1 MRYRPSIAVEP
12 YESPG
17 TRRNGGLKSV
27 RDGVWRVDVELPR
40 ARGERRR
47 RVSRTVYGSQAEAEE
62 ALEALTR
69 QINDLAQTRE
79 PAQRAG
85 RPSRRRSKR
94 SGAITQLGVDRWLI
108 GVEGP
113 PDPVTGQRRRF
124 TRTVRGSREQAEVEL
139 ASLKL
144 AVDGGDVPTATRAK
158 TVRMACDLYL
168 TEART
173 ESQTKRTD
181 QSACRRICATVLPG
195 GRPLGAVQA
204 RLEADRAGLRQMGRH
219 IGAGH

>member
-1 MRYRPSIAVEP
+1 MASNRSATGCRS
-12 YESPG
+12 
-17 TRRNGGLKSV
+17 
-27 RDGVWRVDVELPR
+27 VDVELPR

-47 RVSRTVYGSQAEAEE
+47 RVLPHRLWEPGRGGGGARGADPPDRRSRRTPGAS
-62 ALEALTR
+62 T
-69 QINDLAQTRE
+69 
-79 PAQRAG
+79 AG
-85 RPSRRRSKR
+85 RASPADGGRTIRARSRNSEF
-94 SGAITQLGVDRWLI
+94 DRWLI

-124 TRTVRGSREQAEVEL
+124 TRTVHGSREQAEVEL

-181 QSACRRICATVLPG
+181 QSRRAAESAPPCSQADDRSASCRCPSSTG
-195 GRPLGAVQA
+195 S
-204 RLEADRAGLRQMGRH
+204 
-219 IGAGH
+219 